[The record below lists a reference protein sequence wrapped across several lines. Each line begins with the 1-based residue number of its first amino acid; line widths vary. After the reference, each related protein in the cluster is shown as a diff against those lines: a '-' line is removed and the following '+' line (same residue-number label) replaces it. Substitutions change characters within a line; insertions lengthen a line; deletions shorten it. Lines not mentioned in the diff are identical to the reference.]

1 MFPAG
6 RAKCVCGQG
15 GGKTEMENYI
25 EYGYVGLAVISFLA
39 ATILPVGSEVFFM
52 AMIAAGY
59 PAGWCLWWASLGNT
73 LGGMTNYYLGR
84 LGKTEWLEKHLKFS
98 AAKMAGVQEQLRYK
112 GALSAFFSF
121 LPAVG
126 DVIPFVLGYMRASGS
141 VTAAAMFAGKLAR
154 YALLVWGTRLGM
166 DIFQS

>member
-1 MFPAG
+1 MSPAG
-6 RAKCVCGQG
+6 RVKCVCGQG
-15 GGKTEMENYI
+15 DGKTEMENYI

-98 AAKMAGVQEQLRYK
+98 AAKWRGCRSSCAIK
-112 GALSAFFSF
+112 G
-121 LPAVG
+121 
-126 DVIPFVLGYMRASGS
+126 R
-141 VTAAAMFAGKLAR
+141 
-154 YALLVWGTRLGM
+154 
-166 DIFQS
+166 

>member
-1 MFPAG
+1 MSPAG
-6 RAKCVCGQG
+6 RVKCVCGQG

-73 LGGMTNYYLGR
+73 LAFGQNRVAGEAFKVQCGKNGGG
-84 LGKTEWLEKHLKFS
+84 
-98 AAKMAGVQEQLRYK
+98 AG
-112 GALSAFFSF
+112 
-121 LPAVG
+121 
-126 DVIPFVLGYMRASGS
+126 
-141 VTAAAMFAGKLAR
+141 AAAL
-154 YALLVWGTRLGM
+154 
-166 DIFQS
+166 

>member
-1 MFPAG
+1 
-6 RAKCVCGQG
+6 
-15 GGKTEMENYI
+15 MENYI

-112 GALSAFFSF
+112 G
-121 LPAVG
+121 

>member
-1 MFPAG
+1 
-6 RAKCVCGQG
+6 
-15 GGKTEMENYI
+15 MENYI

-141 VTAAAMFAGKLAR
+141 VTARQCLPENWPVMLYWSGERGWEWTFFKAEFYLTV
-154 YALLVWGTRLGM
+154 Y
-166 DIFQS
+166 F

>member
-1 MFPAG
+1 
-6 RAKCVCGQG
+6 
-15 GGKTEMENYI
+15 MENYI

-121 LPAVG
+121 LPVYKTELGCLRRIADNEG
-126 DVIPFVLGYMRASGS
+126 VIGICLIERTV
-141 VTAAAMFAGKLAR
+141 
-154 YALLVWGTRLGM
+154 
-166 DIFQS
+166 

>member
-1 MFPAG
+1 MSPAG
-6 RAKCVCGQG
+6 RVKCVCGQG
-15 GGKTEMENYI
+15 DGKTEMENYI

-98 AAKMAGVQEQLRYK
+98 AAKMAASSV
-112 GALSAFFSF
+112 FFVMIF
-121 LPAVG
+121 
-126 DVIPFVLGYMRASGS
+126 
-141 VTAAAMFAGKLAR
+141 T
-154 YALLVWGTRLGM
+154 VWQIM
-166 DIFQS
+166 